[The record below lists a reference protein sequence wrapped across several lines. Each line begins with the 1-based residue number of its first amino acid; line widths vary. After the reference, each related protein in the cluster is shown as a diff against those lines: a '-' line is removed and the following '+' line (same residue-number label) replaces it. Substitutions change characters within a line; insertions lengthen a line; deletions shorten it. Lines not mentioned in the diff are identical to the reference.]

1 MMSQMKIELSK
12 LISPSFYDLHHDLK
26 NDRYTHY
33 WLKGGRG
40 STKSSFTAIE
50 LILGML
56 KDKNANAMVLRK
68 VGLTLKES
76 VYEQLLWAI
85 EVLGVGQYWDAKIS
99 PLELTYI
106 PTGQKILFRGADK
119 PKKIKSTKLRRG
131 YFKYIWYEE
140 ADEFSG
146 MEEIR
151 MINQSLVRGGET
163 FNVFYTYNPPDSIR
177 SWVNQEVLIERPD
190 RKVHH
195 STYLSVPREWL
206 GEHFLIE
213 AEVLKKTN
221 ERAYRHEYLGEVTG
235 TGGEVFRNITSR
247 RITDEEISTF
257 DRIKR
262 GIDWGYAV
270 DPFVFIKCH
279 YDKTRRRVYIYD
291 EIYKVGM
298 SNRSA
303 AKAILERDG
312 VGNLIIADSA
322 EPKSIAEVNTYGLR
336 VRGAKKGPDSVEYG
350 MKFLQDLEEIII
362 DGERCPNA
370 LREFTSYELDRDK
383 EGNFKATFPDRDN
396 HTIDAVRYA
405 LEDDMI
411 YARSR
416 VRKKP
421 TGF

>member
-12 LISPSFYDLHHDLK
+12 LISPSFYELHHDIK
-26 NDRYTHY
+26 NERYTHY

-40 STKSSFTAIE
+40 STKSSFSAIE
-50 LILGML
+50 IILGMM
-56 KDKNANAMVLRK
+56 KDPNANAMVLRK

-85 EVLGVGQYWDAKIS
+85 EVLGVSQYWDAKIS

-119 PKKIKSTKLRRG
+119 PKKIKSTKLRKG

-140 ADEFSG
+140 VDEFSG

-151 MINQSLVRGGET
+151 MINQSLMRGGES
-163 FNVFYTYNPPDSIR
+163 FNVFYTYNPPDGIKN
-177 SWVNQEVLIERPD
+177 WVNQEVLIERPD

-312 VGNLIIADSA
+312 AGNLIIADSA
-322 EPKSIAEVNTYGLR
+322 EPKSIDEVNTYGLR

-383 EGNFKATFPDRDN
+383 EGNFKANFPDRDN

-421 TGF
+421 LGF